1 MKVVEVLKAREY
13 SLDEITEYYYK
24 IIENEVVIENMDNIN
39 RNLVYGIEIDKILI
53 KKNGNQTIDNEKVE
67 IVSCNLDLVREIC
80 KILHENLVSPIHLV
94 DVLEDNM
101 SKILKLNSKIKFVEN
116 AI

>member
-1 MKVVEVLKAREY
+1 MRVVEVLKSREY

-24 IIENEVVIENMDNIN
+24 IIENEVIIDNVD
-39 RNLVYGIEIDKILI
+39 RNLVYGIEIDKVLI
-53 KKNGNQTIDNEKVE
+53 KKNGNQIVDNEKVE

-101 SKILKLNSKIKFVEN
+101 SRILKLNSKIKFVEN